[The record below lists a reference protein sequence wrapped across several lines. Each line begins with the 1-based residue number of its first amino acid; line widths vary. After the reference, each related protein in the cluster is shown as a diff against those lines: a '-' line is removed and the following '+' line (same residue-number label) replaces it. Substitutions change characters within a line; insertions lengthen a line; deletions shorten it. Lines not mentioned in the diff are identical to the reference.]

1 MAPQSPPTASAT
13 HQPAADRSSAQITFL
28 GAAGMVSGSRH
39 LVDVGGSRVLVD
51 CGLFQGE
58 KHLRERNWD
67 RFPVPADSI
76 DAVVLTHGHIDHSG
90 WLPRLVREG
99 FKGPILTSPPT
110 ADLLGLLLYDSAKC
124 QQEDA
129 AYANRK
135 GFSKHRPALPL
146 YDERDVNQTLRLVKP
161 VARETWFEPATGV
174 RCRFQN
180 AGHMLGSSFIE
191 MEIAAA
197 GGLRRL
203 LFSGDVGRYDAPLY
217 HDPVAAPACDYLI
230 CESTYG
236 DRDHPASRP
245 LDELE
250 TATKEALARGGMMLV
265 ASFAIGRCQQL
276 VYLLR
281 TLMVSGRLPEV
292 PVWIDSPMA
301 VEATE
306 VFRRHVAEH
315 DFTEARMA
323 GVSEAL
329 ASPFVRMAKTALES
343 KAINAHQGPGIVIA
357 SSGMMNGGRILHHL
371 AQRLPDPKT
380 TVLVAGFQAIG
391 TRGRRL
397 IEGAKFLQIH
407 GRDIPVKAAVRQV
420 DALSGHADRH
430 ELGRWLASTPAPKK
444 TFLVHGEPPAAR
456 GMAEFLRETRGW
468 EVDIPAIGTV
478 AELDSPTAQATIDT
492 SP

>member
-1 MAPQSPPTASAT
+1 MPPQTTEPHPASL
-13 HQPAADRSSAQITFL
+13 TFL

-39 LVDVGGSRVLVD
+39 LLEAGGSRVLFD

-58 KHLRERNWD
+58 KSLRERNWE

-90 WLPRLVREG
+90 WLPRLAREG
-99 FKGPILTSPPT
+99 FRGPIITSPAT

-124 QQEDA
+124 QEEDA

-135 GFSKHRPALPL
+135 GYAKHRPALPL
-146 YDERDVNQTLRLVKP
+146 YDERDVDKALRLVKR
-161 VARETWFEPATGV
+161 VERGTWFEPVPAV
-174 RCRFQN
+174 RCRFHD
-180 AGHMLGSSFIE
+180 AGHMLGSSFVETEVATASGMRSI
-191 MEIAAA
+191 
-197 GGLRRL
+197 

-217 HDPVAAPACDYLI
+217 HDPVPPPACDYLV

-236 DRDHPASRP
+236 DRDHPESRP

-250 TATKEALARGGMMLV
+250 KVTKESLARGGMMLV

-281 TLMVSGRLPEV
+281 TLMGAGRLPEV

-301 VEATE
+301 VDATA

-315 DFTEARMA
+315 DFTEAKMA
-323 GVSEAL
+323 GVAEAL
-329 ASPFVRMAKTALES
+329 ASPFVRMAKTASES
-343 KAINAHQGPGIVIA
+343 KAINAHEGPGIVIA

-391 TRGRRL
+391 TRGRTL
-397 IEGAKFLQIH
+397 IEGAKFLRIH
-407 GRDIPVKAAVRQV
+407 GRDIPVRAAVRRV
-420 DALSGHADRH
+420 DALSGHGDRR
-430 ELGRWLASTPAPKK
+430 EIGRWLAGMPAPRK

-456 GMAEFLRETRGW
+456 GMADFLRETRGW
-468 EVDIPAIGTV
+468 EVAIPAIGTV
-478 AELDSPTAQATIDT
+478 ARLDS
-492 SP
+492 